1 LAKEAEAAVMAVW
14 VRISGAVALEADLV
28 VAAAQE
34 AAGAAWEAVAD
45 LAAADLMV
53 AGKLHHRDNRL

>member
-1 LAKEAEAAVMAVW
+1 MAVW

>member
-1 LAKEAEAAVMAVW
+1 MVKEAEAAVMAVW
-14 VRISGAVALEADLV
+14 VRIFGAVALEADLV

-45 LAAADLMV
+45 LAAADQMAVGDFNLPES
-53 AGKLHHRDNRL
+53 L